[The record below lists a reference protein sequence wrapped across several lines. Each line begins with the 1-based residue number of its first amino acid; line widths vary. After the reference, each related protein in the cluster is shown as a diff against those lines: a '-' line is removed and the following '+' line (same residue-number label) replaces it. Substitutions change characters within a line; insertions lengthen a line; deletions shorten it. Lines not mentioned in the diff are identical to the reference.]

1 MNLNVSRTTGEG
13 RLLKGQFNPVPGAVA
28 YGSNVVGLSSLADEV
43 LASKAPG
50 RRAQTE
56 WERVIGNDRREP
68 SAA

>member
-13 RLLKGQFNPVPGAVA
+13 RLLKCQINPVPGAVTC
-28 YGSNVVGLSSLADEV
+28 GSNVVDLSSLADES
-43 LASKAPG
+43 LASKARG

-56 WERVIGNDRREP
+56 WDRVIGDDRREP